1 MKEATSSVTVDL
13 TGYRNVTDLLA
24 QRLAAAPDHIAFDV
38 PASDGGRWRP
48 VTTAE
53 FAQDVVAIAQ
63 GLIAAGLEPGESVAI
78 MAETRYDWAVCD
90 LAVWY
95 AAGVVVPIY
104 DTSAAAQV
112 QAIIADADVRMAIG
126 GREAQAD
133 MLRSALAQQGHND
146 PLVWTMDAQPGADLA
161 ALAELGRR
169 SSPAEVERRRTFA
182 DLDSI
187 ATIVY
192 TSGTTA
198 NPKGAHLSHRNFVG
212 QVLGVAASYE
222 QIVTETGNTVIFLPL
237 AHVLAR
243 ALQLICIAKGMRIA
257 HVAQPKQAV
266 ASLRALRPTF
276 LVVVPRVLQKME
288 EAAAQ
293 KAARIG
299 LSRAWQAA
307 TRIAIQAGRDAES
320 ADAGR
325 PVRRDWRESL
335 RYGLFDKLFY
345 RTLRAKLGGRIDYLL
360 CGAASLSPELSLL
373 FRGMGVPIVEGYG
386 LTETTA
392 PIVANLPGAIRSG
405 TVGVPLPS
413 STVRISDDGEVLV
426 RGIGVFAGYRH
437 AEDNT
442 DAFVDGFFRTGDL
455 GTLDAEGRLWL
466 HGRLKDVIVTAA
478 GKTVSPASWESRVEA
493 DPLIAHAVLV
503 GEGKPYL
510 GGLILLDTEAAQSW
524 AAHHGS
530 AVLPQVAPAGDP
542 LPVQNAELIAA
553 VNRIVEQANR
563 GFSPA
568 EQARKIVVLVADL
581 TEAGGLV
588 TPTMKLKKSAFT
600 RRVTDIIDHL
610 YLSTSTGR

>member
-1 MKEATSSVTVDL
+1 MKEVTSSVTVDL

-24 QRLAAAPDHIAFDV
+24 RRLAAAPDHVAFDV
-38 PASDGGRWRP
+38 PDPDSSRWRP

-53 FAQDVVAIAQ
+53 FAQDVIAIAR
-63 GLIAAGLEPGESVAI
+63 GLIAAGLAPGESVAI
-78 MAETRYDWAVCD
+78 MAATRYEWAVCD

-104 DTSAAAQV
+104 DTSAEAQV
-112 QAIIADADVRMAIG
+112 CAIVADAEVGLAIAG
-126 GREAQAD
+126 HEAQAEL
-133 MLRSALAQQGHND
+133 LRSALAKQGQAD
-146 PLVWTMDAQPGADLA
+146 PLVWTMDAQPGPDLA
-161 ALAELGRR
+161 ALADLGRR
-169 SSPAEVERRRTFA
+169 ISLAQVEERRVLA
-182 DLDSI
+182 DLDSV

-198 NPKGAHLSHRNFVG
+198 NPKGANLTHRNFVG
-212 QVLGVAASYE
+212 QVLGVSASYE

-276 LVVVPRVLQKME
+276 LVVVPRVLQKIE

-299 LSRAWQAA
+299 LSRIWQSAKR
-307 TRIAIQAGRDAES
+307 TAIQAGMDAES

-325 PVRRDWRESL
+325 PVRRGLPDSL
-335 RYGLFDKLFY
+335 RYVLFDKLFY
-345 RTLRAKLGGRIDYLL
+345 GTLRAKLGGRVDYLL
-360 CGAASLSPELSLL
+360 CGAASLSSELSLL

-392 PIVANLPGAIRSG
+392 PIVANLPGAIHSG

-413 STVRISDDGEVLV
+413 STVRISDAGEVLV

-437 AEDNT
+437 GEHNT

-455 GTLDAEGRLWL
+455 GTLDADGHLRLQ
-466 HGRLKDVIVTAA
+466 GRLKDVIVTAA
-478 GKTVSPASWESRVEA
+478 GKTISPAFWESTVEA

-510 GGLILLDTEAAQSW
+510 GGLILLDAEAVQTW
-524 AAHHGS
+524 AAHHAS
-530 AVLPQVAPAGDP
+530 ARLPEVPPAGDP
-542 LPVQNAELIAA
+542 LPVQNTELIAA

-568 EQARKIVVLVADL
+568 EQARKIVVLMADL
-581 TEAGGLV
+581 SEAGGLV
-588 TPTMKLKKSAFT
+588 TPTMKLKKPAFT
-600 RRVTDIIDHL
+600 QRVADIIDHL
-610 YLSTSTGR
+610 YRGTSAEV

>member
-13 TGYRNVTDLLA
+13 TGYRNVTDLLTH
-24 QRLAAAPDHIAFDV
+24 RLAAAPDHIAFDV
-38 PASDGGRWRP
+38 SDPDSDRWRP

-53 FAQDVVAIAQ
+53 FALDVVTTAQ

-78 MAETRYDWAVCD
+78 MAETRYEWAVCD

-112 QAIIADADVRMAIG
+112 RAIVADAEVAMAIAG
-126 GREAQAD
+126 DQAQAG
-133 MLRSALAQQGHND
+133 LLSGALKERGVAD
-146 PLVWTMDAQPGADLA
+146 PQVWTMDARPGADLA
-161 ALAELGRR
+161 ALADLGG
-169 SSPAEVERRRTFA
+169 SIAAAEVERRRVLA
-182 DLDSI
+182 DLDSV

-257 HVAQPKQAV
+257 HVAQPRQAV
-266 ASLRALRPTF
+266 ASLRTLRPTF

-288 EAAAQ
+288 DAAAQ

-299 LSRAWQAA
+299 LAGVWKAAKRA
-307 TRIAIQAGRDAES
+307 AIQAGQDAES
-320 ADAGR
+320 ADAGL
-325 PVRRDWRESL
+325 PVHRGWREAL
-335 RYGLFDKLFY
+335 RYGVFNLLFY
-345 RTLRAKLGGRIDYLL
+345 RTLRSRLGGRIDYLL

-405 TVGVPLPS
+405 TVGVPLPG
-413 STVRISDDGEVLV
+413 STVRISESGEVLV

-437 AEDNT
+437 AEDNA
-442 DAFVDGFFRTGDL
+442 DAFADGFFRTGDL
-455 GTLDAEGRLWL
+455 GDLDADGRLRL
-466 HGRLKDVIVTAA
+466 RGRLKDVIVTAA
-478 GKTVSPASWESRVEA
+478 GKTVSPAFWESTVEA

-510 GGLILLDTEAAQSW
+510 GGLILLDTEAVQSW
-524 AAHHGS
+524 AARRGS
-530 AVLPQVAPAGDP
+530 AVLPQLPPAGEP
-542 LPVQNAELIAA
+542 LPVQNAELISA
-553 VNRIVEQANR
+553 VNRIVDQANR

-568 EQARKIVVLVADL
+568 EQARKIVVLMADL
-581 TEAGGLV
+581 SEASGLV
-588 TPTMKLKKSAFT
+588 TPTMKLKKAAFT
-600 RRVTDIIDHL
+600 QRVADIIEHL
-610 YLSTSTGR
+610 YRSTSTGV

>member
-1 MKEATSSVTVDL
+1 MKEVTSSVTVDL

-24 QRLAAAPDHIAFDV
+24 HRLAAAPDHVAFDV
-38 PASDGGRWRP
+38 PDPDSDRWRP

-53 FAQDVVAIAQ
+53 FAHDVVATAR

-78 MAETRYDWAVCD
+78 MAETRYEWAVCD

-112 QAIIADADVRMAIG
+112 RAIVTDAEVDMAIAG
-126 GREAQAD
+126 DQDQAEL
-133 MLRSALAQQGHND
+133 LRGALKERGAAE
-146 PLVWTMDAQPGADLA
+146 PLVWTMDAQSGTDLDALA
-161 ALAELGRR
+161 ALGESIPAAQVEQRR
-169 SSPAEVERRRTFA
+169 LLA
-182 DLDSI
+182 DLDSV

-257 HVAQPKQAV
+257 HVAQPRQAV

-288 EAAAQ
+288 DAAAQ

-299 LSRAWQAA
+299 LAGVWRAAK
-307 TRIAIQAGRDAES
+307 RVAIQAGRDAES
-320 ADAGR
+320 ADAGL
-325 PVRRDWRESL
+325 PVRRSWPDSL
-335 RYGLFDKLFY
+335 RYGLFDTLFY
-345 RTLRAKLGGRIDYLL
+345 RTLRARLGGRIDYLL

-373 FRGMGVPIVEGYG
+373 FRGMGIPIVEGYG

-405 TVGVPLPS
+405 TVGVPLPG
-413 STVRISDDGEVLV
+413 STVRISEAGEVLV

-437 AEDNT
+437 AEDNA
-442 DAFVDGFFRTGDL
+442 DAFIDGYFRTGDL
-455 GTLDAEGRLWL
+455 GTLDADGRLQL
-466 HGRLKDVIVTAA
+466 KGRLKDVIVTAA
-478 GKTVSPASWESRVEA
+478 GKTVAPTFWESTVEA

-510 GGLILLDTEAAQSW
+510 GGLILLDPEAVQSW
-524 AAHHGS
+524 AAHRGA
-530 AVLPQVAPAGDP
+530 AVLPALAPDGDP

-553 VNRIVEQANR
+553 VNGIVEQANQ

-568 EQARKIVVLVADL
+568 EQARKIVVLIADL
-581 TEAGGLV
+581 SEASGLV
-588 TPTMKLKKSAFT
+588 TPTMKLKKAAFT
-600 RRVTDIIDHL
+600 QRVADIIEHL
-610 YLSTSTGR
+610 YLGASTQA